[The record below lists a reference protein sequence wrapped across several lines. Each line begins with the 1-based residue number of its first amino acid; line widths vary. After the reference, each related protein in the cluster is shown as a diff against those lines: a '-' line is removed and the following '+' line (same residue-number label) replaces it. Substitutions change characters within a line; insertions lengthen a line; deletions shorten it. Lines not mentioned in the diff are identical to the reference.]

1 MKPRLLVVDDD
12 PDTRELLD
20 HALSRAGFEVR
31 LARAGL
37 EAVDCARQF
46 RPELIVLD
54 LMLPDVD
61 GYTVVELLRRD
72 PETRAIPVFLVS
84 AAFGALG
91 AHPPPGPGGIT
102 RYCTK
107 SIALAE
113 LVSRIRETLSLTTL
127 PTSAASGGKAA

>member
-37 EAVDCARQF
+37 ETVDCARQF

-61 GYTVVELLRRD
+61 GYTVAELLR
-72 PETRAIPVFLVS
+72 PTRKPGRFRCSLS
-84 AAFGALG
+84 AQ
-91 AHPPPGPGGIT
+91 P
-102 RYCTK
+102 
-107 SIALAE
+107 
-113 LVSRIRETLSLTTL
+113 
-127 PTSAASGGKAA
+127 SAR